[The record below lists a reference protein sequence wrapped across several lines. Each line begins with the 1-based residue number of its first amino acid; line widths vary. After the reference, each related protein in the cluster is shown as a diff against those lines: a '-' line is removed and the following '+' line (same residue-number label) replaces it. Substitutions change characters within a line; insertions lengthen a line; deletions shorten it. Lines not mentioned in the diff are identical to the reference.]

1 MELVKIDTGEK
12 LADCPLWARK
22 DLGLPQRT
30 LTTGLEGR
38 SSSSDY

>member
-1 MELVKIDTGEK
+1 MELVKIGTGEK

-22 DLGLPQRT
+22 DLRLPQRT
-30 LTTGLEGR
+30 VPTGLEGG